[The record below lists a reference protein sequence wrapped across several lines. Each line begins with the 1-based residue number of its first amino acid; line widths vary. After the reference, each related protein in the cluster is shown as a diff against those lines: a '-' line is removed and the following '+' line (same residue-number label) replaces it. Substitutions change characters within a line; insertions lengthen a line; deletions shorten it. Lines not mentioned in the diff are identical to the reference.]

1 MATVNSTTRLSLVSL
16 DEVRASVKRL
26 QTEGERLVGRV
37 RDDARRLAE
46 RAPRPELPAVLVDA
60 SKRAEAVVRREADRV
75 LDVVKAR
82 TEPLAREL
90 RARREQILATAEQRA
105 RTLAERAVKALDLVK
120 MLDLAEADRVG
131 ELSREVTGLSLR
143 IAELERKLASLSK
156 KQKQQEAAA

>member
-1 MATVNSTTRLSLVSL
+1 MATMNSTVRLSL
-16 DEVRASVKRL
+16 DDVRASVKRL

-37 RDDARRLAE
+37 RDDARRLVE
-46 RAPRPELPAVLVDA
+46 RTPRPELPAVIVDA
-60 SKRAEAVVRREADRV
+60 SKRAEAVVRREAERV

-90 RARREQILATAEQRA
+90 RSRQEQLLATAEQQG
-105 RTLAERAVKALDLVK
+105 RTLAERALRALDLVK
-120 MLDLAEADRVG
+120 TLDLAEAHRVS

-143 IAELERKLASLSK
+143 VAELERRLTSISK

>member
-1 MATVNSTTRLSLVSL
+1 MATLNSTARLSLE
-16 DEVRASVKRL
+16 DVRASVKRL
-26 QTEGERLVGRV
+26 QSEGERLVERV
-37 RDDARRLAE
+37 REDARRLAE
-46 RAPRPELPAVLVDA
+46 RAPLPELPAVIVDA
-60 SKRAEAVVRREADRV
+60 RKRAEAVVRREAERV

-90 RARREQILATAEQRA
+90 RSRREQLLANAERGG
-105 RTLAERAVKALDLVK
+105 RSLAERALRALDLVK

-143 IAELERKLASLSK
+143 VAELERKLTSISK

>member
-1 MATVNSTTRLSLVSL
+1 MATMNSTVRLSLE
-16 DEVRASVKRL
+16 DVRASVKRL

-46 RAPRPELPAVLVDA
+46 RAPRPELPAVIVDA
-60 SKRAEAVVRREADRV
+60 RKRAEAIVRREAERV

-90 RARREQILATAEQRA
+90 RSRREQLVATAEQQG
-105 RTLAERAVKALDLVK
+105 RTLAERALRALDLVK
-120 MLDLAEADRVG
+120 TLDLAEANRVG

-143 IAELERKLASLSK
+143 VAELERKLASISK

>member
-1 MATVNSTTRLSLVSL
+1 MATVNSKAGLSLVSL
-16 DEVRASVKRL
+16 EEVRASVKRL

-46 RAPRPELPAVLVDA
+46 RAPRPELPAVIVDA
-60 SKRAEAVVRREADRV
+60 RKRVEVVVRREADRV

-90 RARREQILATAEQRA
+90 RSRSEQFLATAEQGG
-105 RTLAERAVKALDLVK
+105 RTLAERALRALDLVK

-143 IAELERKLASLSK
+143 VAELERRLSSLSK
-156 KQKQQEAAA
+156 KLKQQEAA

>member
-1 MATVNSTTRLSLVSL
+1 MATLNSTARLSLE
-16 DEVRASVKRL
+16 DVRASVKRL
-26 QTEGERLVGRV
+26 QSEGERLVERV
-37 RDDARRLAE
+37 REDARRLAE
-46 RAPRPELPAVLVDA
+46 RAPRPELPAMIVDA
-60 SKRAEAVVRREADRV
+60 RRRAEAVVRREAERV

-90 RARREQILATAEQRA
+90 RSRREQLLTNAERGG
-105 RTLAERAVKALDLVK
+105 RSLAERALRALDLVK

-143 IAELERKLASLSK
+143 VAELERKLTSISK